1 MTTVIDTK
9 PIEENSIDDSSNTL
23 VINDES
29 IKNNLISLANNYDKI
44 MSLVNGYDK
53 LYDQKYDGIII
64 ELPIE
69 TKSDYR
75 TTIRVN
81 NVIWEQFN
89 SFVDENKAFT
99 KKDLLSMAL
108 KEYIEK
114 YTKK

>member
-64 ELPIE
+64 ELP
-69 TKSDYR
+69 
-75 TTIRVN
+75 
-81 NVIWEQFN
+81 
-89 SFVDENKAFT
+89 
-99 KKDLLSMAL
+99 L
-108 KEYIEK
+108 KLNLITEPL
-114 YTKK
+114 